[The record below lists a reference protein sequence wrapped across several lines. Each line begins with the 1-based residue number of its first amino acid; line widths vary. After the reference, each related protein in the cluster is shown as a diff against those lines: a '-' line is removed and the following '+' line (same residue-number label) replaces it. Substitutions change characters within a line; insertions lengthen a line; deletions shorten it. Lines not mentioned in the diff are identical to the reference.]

1 MPHPDRTAGFT
12 LIEVLVA
19 LAIAALG
26 LAALFA
32 ATGSGLESGVAAHR
46 TLQATG
52 LAQSQLAQVGKA
64 LALKKGDY
72 SGESNGLRWRV
83 HMDAPVFHVGPG
95 HAGPGHAGSGVALGL
110 YPVTVTVGWRAGAQQ
125 KTFSLYSERLG
136 PP

>member
-1 MPHPDRTAGFT
+1 MPHRDRTAGFT

-32 ATGSGLESGVAAHR
+32 ATGSGLDSGVAAQR
-46 TLQATG
+46 TLQATS

-64 LALKKGDY
+64 LSLKKGDY

-83 HMDAPVFHVGPG
+83 HMDAPVFHGGPG
-95 HAGPGHAGSGVALGL
+95 HAGPGAALSL
-110 YPVTVTVGWRAGAQQ
+110 YPVTVTVGWRVGAQQ

>member
-12 LIEVLVA
+12 LIEVLIA

-46 TLQATG
+46 TLQATS

-64 LALKKGDY
+64 LSLKKGDY

-83 HMDAPVFHVGPG
+83 HMDAPVFH
-95 HAGPGHAGSGVALGL
+95 AGPGAALGL
-110 YPVTVTVGWRAGAQQ
+110 YPVTVTVRWRAGAQQ
-125 KTFSLYSERLG
+125 KAFSLYSERLG